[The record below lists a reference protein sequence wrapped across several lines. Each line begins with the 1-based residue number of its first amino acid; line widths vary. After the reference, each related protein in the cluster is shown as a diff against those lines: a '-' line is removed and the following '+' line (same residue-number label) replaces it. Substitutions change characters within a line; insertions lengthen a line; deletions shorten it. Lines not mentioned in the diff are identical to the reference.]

1 MTRPGGAAAGRAGV
15 SAPGVTMASVP
26 TSTTRRRL
34 PLVGRRAF
42 QFVTALNVFA
52 LSLIVVSGGVVRL
65 SGSGLGCPTWPQC
78 GDGSF
83 TPHSEY
89 ALHGAI
95 EFGNRVVGLVVGA
108 VVLITPIMALRLRS
122 GHRRD
127 LTLLSF
133 GLWLGYLGQAVLG
146 GITVLTKLNPVTVAA
161 HFLLSM
167 VLLWNAVVLDR
178 RARQGA
184 GPVTPAVAPALL
196 WLARLLVV
204 VSAGVLVL
212 GTVVTG
218 TGPHSGD
225 SEHPARFGFDIV
237 NVSQLH
243 ADGAMLLTG
252 LVAAM
257 AFAVRITAAP
267 AAARRDSLALVA
279 VVIAQAGLGFA
290 QYFLGV
296 PCGLVALHMTGATIM
311 WVVALRLWLA
321 MVARPALATA
331 AGAKVTDDAP
341 AEHATPFTAPPAQ
354 PAPPAVP
361 GSPSAPA
368 APQPVGAPRP

>member
-1 MTRPGGAAAGRAGV
+1 MATV
-15 SAPGVTMASVP
+15 SA
-26 TSTTRRRL
+26 STARRRL

-42 QFVTALNVFA
+42 QIVTAANVVL

-95 EFGNRVVGLVVGA
+95 EFGNRVIGLVVGV
-108 VVLITPIMALRLRS
+108 VVLITPLMALRLR
-122 GHRRD
+122 GGRRRD
-127 LTLLSF
+127 LTRLSF

-146 GITVLTKLNPVTVAA
+146 GITVLTKLHPATVAA

-167 VLLWNAVVLDR
+167 VLLWNAVVLER
-178 RARQGA
+178 RSRQGA

-204 VSAGVLVL
+204 AAGAVLVL

-225 SEHPARFGFDIV
+225 ATHGARFGFDIV
-237 NVSQLH
+237 NVAQLH

-252 LVAAM
+252 LAAAM
-257 AFAVRITAAP
+257 AFAVRITTAP
-267 AAARRDSLALVA
+267 TAARRGSLVLLATIV
-279 VVIAQAGLGFA
+279 AQAGVGFA
-290 QYFLGV
+290 QYFLGI
-296 PCGLVALHMTGATIM
+296 PSGLVALHMTGATVM
-311 WVVALRLWLA
+311 WIAALYLWLA
-321 MVARPALATA
+321 MAQRPALEPAAATA
-331 AGAKVTDDAP
+331 SAVSEPPAARTAAAESATAGVGAAP
-341 AEHATPFTAPPAQ
+341 RATSATSPESAADRPATPAL
-354 PAPPAVP
+354 
-361 GSPSAPA
+361 SANLIP
-368 APQPVGAPRP
+368 

>member
-1 MTRPGGAAAGRAGV
+1 M
-15 SAPGVTMASVP
+15 APVP
-26 TSTTRRRL
+26 ASTTRRRL
-34 PLVGRRAF
+34 PLVSRRVF
-42 QFVTALNVFA
+42 QVVTALNVFA

-95 EFGNRVVGLVVGA
+95 EFGNRVVGLVVGL
-108 VVLITPIMALRLRS
+108 VVLITPIMALRLRD
-122 GHRRD
+122 GRRRD

-133 GLWLGYLGQAVLG
+133 GLWVGYLGQAVLG

-267 AAARRDSLALVA
+267 AAARRDSLTLIA
-279 VVIAQAGLGFA
+279 VVVAQAGLGFA

-296 PCGLVALHMTGATIM
+296 PSGLVALHMTGATIM

-321 MVARPALATA
+321 MVARPALTVPDAWSAADTTPTAPTASALPAATA
-331 AGAKVTDDAP
+331 SASAP
-341 AEHATPFTAPPAQ
+341 GIVAQ
-354 PAPPAVP
+354 PAPAAVRVA
-361 GSPSAPA
+361 S
-368 APQPVGAPRP
+368 GAPGVG

>member
-1 MTRPGGAAAGRAGV
+1 LPPV
-15 SAPGVTMASVP
+15 S
-26 TSTTRRRL
+26 
-34 PLVGRRAF
+34 RRAF
-42 QFVTALNVFA
+42 QIVTALNVFA

-95 EFGNRVVGLVVGA
+95 EFGNRVVGLVVGL
-108 VVLITPIMALRLRS
+108 VVLITPIMALRLRD
-122 GHRRD
+122 GRRRD

-133 GLWLGYLGQAVLG
+133 GLWVGYLGQAVLG

-257 AFAVRITAAP
+257 AFAVRVTAAP
-267 AAARRDSLALVA
+267 AAARRDSLALIAA
-279 VVIAQAGLGFA
+279 VVAQAGIGFA

-296 PCGLVALHMTGATIM
+296 PSGLVALHMTGATIM

-321 MVARPALATA
+321 MVARPALASPRTSAVGLPADVPPADVPADSDAVAPVAGTGEPAA
-331 AGAKVTDDAP
+331 AGLPLT
-341 AEHATPFTAPPAQ
+341 
-354 PAPPAVP
+354 
-361 GSPSAPA
+361 
-368 APQPVGAPRP
+368 VGAPRS

>member
-1 MTRPGGAAAGRAGV
+1 M
-15 SAPGVTMASVP
+15 S
-26 TSTTRRRL
+26 
-34 PLVGRRAF
+34 RRAF
-42 QFVTALNVFA
+42 QLVTALNVFL

-95 EFGNRVVGLVVGA
+95 EFGNRLVGLVVGA
-108 VVLITPIMALRLRS
+108 VVLITPLMALRLR
-122 GHRRD
+122 GGRRRD
-127 LTLLSF
+127 LTRLSF

-146 GITVLTKLNPVTVAA
+146 GITVLTKLHPATVAA

-184 GPVTPAVAPALL
+184 GQVTPAVAPALL

-257 AFAVRITAAP
+257 AFAVRVTAAP
-267 AAARRDSLALVA
+267 AAARRESLVLVA
-279 VVIAQAGLGFA
+279 VVVAQAGLGFA
-290 QYFLGV
+290 QYFLGIPSV
-296 PCGLVALHMTGATIM
+296 LVALHMTGATVM

-321 MVARPALATA
+321 MVTRPALTADAATA
-331 AGAKVTDDAP
+331 ATTAAPATPIPGTETPAAGVPTSDAP
-341 AEHATPFTAPPAQ
+341 APDATPTPGAPALP
-354 PAPPAVP
+354 
-361 GSPSAPA
+361 APA
-368 APQPVGAPRP
+368 AVPLALGAPRP

>member
-1 MTRPGGAAAGRAGV
+1 M
-15 SAPGVTMASVP
+15 
-26 TSTTRRRL
+26 
-34 PLVGRRAF
+34 PLVSRRAF
-42 QFVTALNVFA
+42 QVVTALNVFA

-95 EFGNRVVGLVVGA
+95 EFGNRVVGLVVGL
-108 VVLITPIMALRLRS
+108 VVLITPIMALRLRE
-122 GHRRD
+122 GRRRD

-184 GPVTPAVAPALL
+184 GAVTPAVAPALL

-257 AFAVRITAAP
+257 AFAVRVTAAP

-279 VVIAQAGLGFA
+279 VVVAQAGIGFA

-296 PCGLVALHMTGATIM
+296 PSGLVALHMTGATVM

-321 MVARPALATA
+321 MVTRPALASPRAST
-331 AGAKVTDDAP
+331 VSPPVDAP
-341 AEHATPFTAPPAQ
+341 ATTVLATH
-354 PAPPAVP
+354 
-361 GSPSAPA
+361 APA
-368 APQPVGAPRP
+368 TDVTPTEASATTVLATHAPATDVSATDGDLPLTVGAPRS